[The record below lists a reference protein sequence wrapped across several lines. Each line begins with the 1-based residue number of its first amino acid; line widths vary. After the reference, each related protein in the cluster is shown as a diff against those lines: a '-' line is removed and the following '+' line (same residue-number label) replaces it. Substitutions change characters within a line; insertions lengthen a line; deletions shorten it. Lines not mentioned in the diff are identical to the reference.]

1 MLPGEP
7 ARRGSWKLV
16 VDNGKQV
23 NRVEQAREEAAA
35 LRGLLRRSEEEVK
48 ARGCR
53 AFTS

>member
-48 ARGCR
+48 APRLQG
-53 AFTS
+53 FH